1 MSPLILLIIVLV
13 ILLLCVAALIINHL
27 FGGRMANSDNGVVV
41 HVAKW
46 KAAEVAEVPPIEEEV
61 EKKPSSKHRERADVE
76 IKPPEVLPT
85 PVIVHSNKA
94 EVRKK
99 LRRNMMKSEIWNRI
113 WS

>member
-1 MSPLILLIIVLV
+1 
-13 ILLLCVAALIINHL
+13 
-27 FGGRMANSDNGVVV
+27 MANSDNGVVV

-46 KAAEVAEVPPIEEEV
+46 KAAEVVEVPPIEEV